1 MKRFTHL
8 FGPTMVLGLLSLA
21 ASPVVLAD
29 GEEPDSEIWSVT
41 RGGQLYDHWGKV
53 LLTEMPKQ
61 THPSYPAA
69 GKKKGS
75 GTWRCKECHGW
86 DYKGADGAYG
96 KGSHYSGIKGIRDYV
111 GRPPEQ
117 IAKIIRD
124 DTHRYTPEMLPDN
137 AVEKLALFVS
147 RGQIDMAKYI
157 DYRTNTARGD
167 PKQGARFYQTICAIC
182 HGFDGKTMN
191 FKTPENP
198 EYIGTVASENPQET
212 LHKTQ
217 NGQPGVPM
225 VALGVLDIQ
234 DLVDIVAY
242 AQTLPAK

>member
-1 MKRFTHL
+1 MKRLIGFFTATTIVL
-8 FGPTMVLGLLSLA
+8 FSGLGA
-21 ASPVVLAD
+21 APVALAD
-29 GEEPDSEIWSVT
+29 EEEPDSEIWSVT

-53 LLTEMPKQ
+53 LLKEMPKE
-61 THPSYPAA
+61 THPSYPAE
-69 GKKKGS
+69 GKQKGS

-86 DYKGADGAYG
+86 DYKGTDGGYG
-96 KGSHYSGIKGIRDYV
+96 KGSHYTGIGGIRDYV
-111 GRPPEQ
+111 GRPPAE
-117 IAKIIRD
+117 IAAIIRD
-124 DTHRYTPEMLPDN
+124 DTHRYTPEMLPDG
-137 AVEKLALFVS
+137 AIEKLALFVS
-147 RGQIDMAKYI
+147 RGQIDMPKYI
-157 DYRTNTARGD
+157 DYRTKEARGD
-167 PKQGARFYQTICAIC
+167 PKRGARFYQTICAIC

-198 EYIGTVASENPQET
+198 EYIGTVANENPQET

-242 AQTLPAK
+242 AQTLPTK